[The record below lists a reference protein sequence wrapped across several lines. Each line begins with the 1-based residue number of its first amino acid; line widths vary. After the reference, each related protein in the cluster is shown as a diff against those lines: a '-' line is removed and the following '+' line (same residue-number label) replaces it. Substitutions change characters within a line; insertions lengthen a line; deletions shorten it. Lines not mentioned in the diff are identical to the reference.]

1 MFIMDVFRRDVF
13 QRSFVLNKYVI
24 DTLFEEVVIVMACII
39 SFALNRLL
47 LQIVGVAAAEINQ
60 QSCSLL
66 YTNSSALHFLCQE
79 LAHLLLY
86 VTHMFQSGK

>member
-1 MFIMDVFRRDVF
+1 M
-13 QRSFVLNKYVI
+13 
-24 DTLFEEVVIVMACII
+24 
-39 SFALNRLL
+39 

-86 VTHMFQSGK
+86 VTHMFQSGEQPSNTLISQYFYLNLTINLYLAFN